1 MEVLLEQN
9 HSFLRFPFLILS
21 PFPFFLFPFFFYF
34 YYYYYFFLEKKK
46 KNRAILTNV
55 NPMKP
60 VTSVLSRKP
69 IRRLPDRCRKGVL
82 STYTFVGDQW
92 AGNRA
97 VTLTMPRRKGTRGIH
112 IPRARKS
119 CSPARGRKMET
130 EDLIY
135 QQLHFMRNVHLRA
148 PHRPLTNKLIP
159 NWSIKFYSN
168 NVNFISF
175 LRFNF
180 NSQNFENDI

>member
-1 MEVLLEQN
+1 
-9 HSFLRFPFLILS
+9 
-21 PFPFFLFPFFFYF
+21 
-34 YYYYYFFLEKKK
+34 
-46 KNRAILTNV
+46 
-55 NPMKP
+55 MKP

-97 VTLTMPRRKGTRGIH
+97 VTLMMPRRKGTRGIH

-168 NVNFISF
+168 NVNFISIPSIQFQFSKLWEGYLDFFQQFF
-175 LRFNF
+175 LPKKLSTFKITILIL
-180 NSQNFENDI
+180 SKT

>member
-9 HSFLRFPFLILS
+9 HLAFSVSLFSFFPHSLFS
-21 PFPFFLFPFFFYF
+21 PFFLLLLLLLLFFRK
-34 YYYYYFFLEKKK
+34 EE

>member
-1 MEVLLEQN
+1 
-9 HSFLRFPFLILS
+9 
-21 PFPFFLFPFFFYF
+21 
-34 YYYYYFFLEKKK
+34 
-46 KNRAILTNV
+46 
-55 NPMKP
+55 MKP

-168 NVNFISF
+168 NVNFISIPSIQF
-175 LRFNF
+175 QFSKLWERYLDFF
-180 NSQNFENDI
+180 QQFVLPKKLSTFKITILILSKT

>member
-1 MEVLLEQN
+1 
-9 HSFLRFPFLILS
+9 
-21 PFPFFLFPFFFYF
+21 
-34 YYYYYFFLEKKK
+34 
-46 KNRAILTNV
+46 
-55 NPMKP
+55 MKP

-148 PHRPLTNKLIP
+148 PHRSLTNKLIP

-168 NVNFISF
+168 NVNFISIPSIQFQFSKLWEGYLDFFQQFF
-175 LRFNF
+175 LPKKLSTFKITILIL
-180 NSQNFENDI
+180 SKT